1 MRHVSQQSPRSGR
14 ERSQR
19 QLRVGEVVRH
29 ALVNVLE
36 RDSIREPGL
45 AGVSVTVT
53 EVQVSPDLR
62 KATAYIV
69 PLGGA
74 NMGVVVDALRRAAPY
89 LRRLLAGQ
97 VNIKRLPAL
106 IFEPDT
112 SFDQAERIEALLD
125 EAAPGKDAATTGDR
139 GIEGD
144 GP

>member
-1 MRHVSQQSPRSGR
+1 MKHVTRQSQFGR
-14 ERSQR
+14 ARSQR
-19 QLRVGEVVRH
+19 QLRVGELVRH

-36 RDSIREPGL
+36 HDSIREPGL

-53 EVQVSPDLR
+53 EVRVSPDLR
-62 KATAYIV
+62 NAIAYVV

-74 NMGVVVDALRRAAPY
+74 NMDVVVDALRRAAPY

-97 VNIKRLPAL
+97 VDTKRLPTL
-106 IFEPDT
+106 KFEPDT
-112 SFDQAERIEALLD
+112 SFDQAERIEALL
-125 EAAPGKDAATTGDR
+125 GAATTGEE

>member
-1 MRHVSQQSPRSGR
+1 M
-14 ERSQR
+14 
-19 QLRVGEVVRH
+19 RH

-36 RDSIREPGL
+36 RDSIREPDL

-53 EVQVSPDLR
+53 EVRVSPDLR
-62 KATAYIV
+62 NATAYIV

-74 NMGVVVDALRRAAPY
+74 NMDVVVDALRRAAPY

-112 SFDQAERIEALLD
+112 SFDQAERIEVLLD

-139 GIEGD
+139 EIEGD

>member
-1 MRHVSQQSPRSGR
+1 MKHVTQKSSRFGR

-19 QLRVGEVVRH
+19 QLRVGELVRH

-36 RDSIREPGL
+36 HDSIREPDL

-53 EVQVSPDLR
+53 EVRVSPDLR
-62 KATAYIV
+62 NATAYIV

-89 LRRLLAGQ
+89 LRRLLAGR
-97 VNIKRLPAL
+97 VKIKRLPAL
-106 IFEPDT
+106 NFEPDT

-125 EAAPGKDAATTGDR
+125 AAATGDG
-139 GIEGD
+139 GIDGD

>member
-1 MRHVSQQSPRSGR
+1 MRQVSQQSPRSGR

-19 QLRVGEVVRH
+19 QLRVGEVLRH

-53 EVQVSPDLR
+53 EVRVSPDLR

-74 NMGVVVDALRRAAPY
+74 NMDVVVDALRRAAPY

-97 VNIKRLPAL
+97 VNFKRLPAL
-106 IFEPDT
+106 DFEPDT

-125 EAAPGKDAATTGDR
+125 ETAPGKDAATTGDR

>member
-1 MRHVSQQSPRSGR
+1 M
-14 ERSQR
+14 
-19 QLRVGEVVRH
+19 RH

-36 RDSIREPGL
+36 HDSIREPDL

-53 EVQVSPDLR
+53 EVRVSPDLR
-62 KATAYIV
+62 NATAYIV

-74 NMGVVVDALRRAAPY
+74 NMDVVVDALRRAAPY

-97 VNIKRLPAL
+97 VDFKRLPAL
-106 IFEPDT
+106 NFEPDT

-125 EAAPGKDAATTGDR
+125 EAASDKGAATTGDR